1 MPKFVVRTGPQ
12 TGTEIEMRGERLL
25 FGRSEECD
33 VVLAD
38 PNVSRNHAQV
48 LELNGMVLLYDL
60 NSSNGTFVNDI
71 PISRTFL
78 MDGDE
83 IRIGNTVFKFVAGGS
98 VATSSAAP
106 AAEQTITIA
115 SPGTVGTELAALDNN
130 TRLLRI
136 EAGGAEESTLK
147 DVYLKLKTLYRISVE
162 LFQSTTLDEMLDAI
176 ARAAQLAAGI
186 ERFLCYLPDEGAES
200 WNLHYSHLS
209 TKAKSCQ
216 ATLPPIPLSFI
227 ASAAEREEALAGRW
241 NHAKELEI
249 GVEPYTIVAFAVKRN
264 KQPVAV
270 VCVDNPVS
278 ADPVTKD
285 DIDFLATLTRQL
297 LVRLRQVEQVDA
309 LRQENLVLR
318 QRSGEDFA
326 IVTQDDCMK
335 AVMDL
340 TMRAAERDC
349 PVLILGETGTGKELV
364 ARSLHNFSRR
374 RAKPFVAVNCAALPD
389 TLLESELFGHEK
401 GAFTGALERR
411 IGKFELA
418 DGGTLFLDEIGDMS
432 PTAQAK
438 LLRVLQDGEI
448 QRLGGNKIIRVNV
461 RVVAAT
467 NKKLEQEVEK
477 GNFRQDLYYRIR
489 VLEIILPPLR
499 ERPADIPVLAKYF
512 LDQLR
517 HRFPTPVRAIH
528 PDTMRVLLGYHYP
541 GNVRELKNIIERALV
556 LASGEF
562 LLPEHLPREV
572 LESAVSADRQ
582 EPYAVHPLPQ
592 PLSGPQQ
599 ESSLRSLAEVE
610 REHIMRVLKACGGSK
625 VQAATVLG
633 ISRTTLYE
641 KLKEYGEEGKAQ
653 HDANT

>member
-1 MPKFVVRTGPQ
+1 MPKFVVKTGPQ

-60 NSSNGTFVNDI
+60 NSSNGTFVNDV

-83 IRIGNTVFKFVAGGS
+83 IRIGNTVFRFLASSSPS
-98 VATSSAAP
+98 VASDGTLP
-106 AAEQTITIA
+106 EQTITIA
-115 SPGTVGTELAALDNN
+115 TPTTGGSDQAPLDNS
-130 TRLLRI
+130 TRLLRF
-136 EAGGAEESTLK
+136 ETGGAGESTLK
-147 DVYLKLKTLYRISVE
+147 DVYLKLKTLYRISLEV
-162 LFQSTTLDEMLDAI
+162 LQSTTLDEMLDAI

-186 ERFLCYLPDEGAES
+186 ERFLCYLPDEGSES
-200 WNLHYSHLS
+200 WHLHYSHLA
-209 TKAKSCQ
+209 TIAKAHEPS
-216 ATLPPIPLSFI
+216 LPSLPISFI
-227 ASAAEREEALAGRW
+227 ASAADQEEALVGRW
-241 NHAKELEI
+241 MNAKELQV
-249 GVEPYTIVAFAVKRN
+249 GAEPSTVAAFAVKRN
-264 KQPVAV
+264 KQPLAI
-270 VCVDNPVS
+270 VCVDNPV
-278 ADPVTKD
+278 AGEPITKD
-285 DIDFLATLTRQL
+285 DMDFLATLTRQL
-297 LVRLRQVEQVDA
+297 VVRLRQVEQVDA

-326 IVTQDDCMK
+326 IVTQDERMK

-401 GAFTGALERR
+401 GAFTGAVERR

-448 QRLGGNKIIRVNV
+448 QRLGGNKIIKVNV

-477 GNFRQDLYYRIR
+477 GSFRQDLYYRIR
-489 VLEIILPPLR
+489 VLEIVLPPLR

-528 PDTMRVLLGYHYP
+528 PETMRVLAAYHYP

-572 LESAVSADRQ
+572 LEAGGCSVAQQTAGPPSHFVSI
-582 EPYAVHPLPQ
+582 
-592 PLSGPQQ
+592 QQ
-599 ESSLRSLAEVE
+599 QAPTLRSLADVE
-610 REHIMRVLKACGGSK
+610 REHIMQVLKACGGSK
-625 VQAATVLG
+625 VQAASVLG

-641 KLKEYGEEGKAQ
+641 KLKEYGVEGKAQ
-653 HDANT
+653 HEGNG